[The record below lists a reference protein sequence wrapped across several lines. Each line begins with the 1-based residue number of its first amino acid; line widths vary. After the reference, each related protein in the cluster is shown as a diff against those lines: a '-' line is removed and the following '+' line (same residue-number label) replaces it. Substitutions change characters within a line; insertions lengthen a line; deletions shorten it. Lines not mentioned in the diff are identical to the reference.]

1 MNISVLGGFLRE
13 DVESS
18 IRFLSLFFF
27 FRLVVGSYECSLL
40 GGIKGE
46 GY

>member
-1 MNISVLGGFLRE
+1 MLKAASGF
-13 DVESS
+13 
-18 IRFLSLFFF
+18 FHYFFF

>member
-27 FRLVVGSYECSLL
+27 RLVVGSYECSLL